1 MDRTEYLKIRFRQDF
16 LQYCL
21 LQADSHT
28 HTDMVNAIGKAI
40 DIQSVE
46 KECEEAIDRIIEKHL
61 PLDMLKDGDKYV
73 SDIPAMLN
81 LEVKDTIINE
91 YTEYLYSCGWAELV
105 GKLLADVE
113 VAIEKQVWENGV
125 GNMPLAMQGLRQ
137 RLTDK
142 AKVYADIY
150 TELISYQE
158 LEERYNDAKANTL
171 MERMR
176 NSNIDDIS
184 DFRIALKSYA
194 KTSCRNI
201 LNATIAEIYMGMANS
216 DMLAELESHFIE
228 LLNYANDMKAT
239 LPMLHTN
246 EQWDK
251 EYNHKVPT
259 DFYRRNV
266 ENVTPERAFHILLL
280 HFFAK
285 NEDWLTNNGMLQNG
299 KLKIYTTPT
308 ITAIDSLLAKL
319 EEEVFVN

>member
-1 MDRTEYLKIRFRQDF
+1 MDRLEYLKIRFRQDF

-150 TELISYQE
+150 TEPISYQE

-184 DFRIALKSYA
+184 DFRIALKSYV

-201 LNATIAEIYMGMANS
+201 LNAKIAELYTSMASN
-216 DMLAELESHFIE
+216 DMLTKLEKHFEALNHYATEQKNAMPNLESD
-228 LLNYANDMKAT
+228 A
-239 LPMLHTN
+239 
-246 EQWDK
+246 QWDN

-259 DFYRRNV
+259 NFYQRNV
-266 ENVTPERAFHILLL
+266 ESITPERAFHILLL

-285 NEDWLTNNGMLQNG
+285 NEEWLTTNGMLQNG

-308 ITAIDSLLAKL
+308 IRAIDSLLAKL